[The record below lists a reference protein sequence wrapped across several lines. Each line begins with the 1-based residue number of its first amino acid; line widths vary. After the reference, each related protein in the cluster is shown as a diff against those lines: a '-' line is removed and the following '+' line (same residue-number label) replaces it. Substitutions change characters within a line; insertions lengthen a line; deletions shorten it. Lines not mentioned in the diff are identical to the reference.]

1 MRKSV
6 RVKGIAILVL
16 LTLTLC
22 IWYAVLRE
30 DARGL
35 LTVSFLNVG
44 QGDSIFIQAPSGRQV
59 LIDGGAN
66 TGVLR
71 EVAGVMP
78 WYDRS
83 IDVVIPTHPDA
94 DHIGGLIDVLARYRI
109 ETIIHSSVEGDTKTF
124 AAFNRAMAEQVRPV
138 RGPASNGAREIV
150 AMRGQIVDLGGG
162 AYLQIL
168 SPDRLV
174 PDVYTN
180 DGGVVARLVY
190 GATAFML
197 PCDAP
202 QSVENYLVALGTSSL
217 KANVLK
223 AGHHGSKTS
232 SSALFLGYV
241 APEYGV
247 FSRGCDNK
255 YGHPAPETTARFA
268 QFEIPT
274 LDTCKD
280 GTISFVSD
288 GQTVVKK

>member
-6 RVKGIAILVL
+6 QVKGVAILVL
-16 LTLTLC
+16 LVLTLC
-22 IWYAVLRE
+22 IWYAAIRE
-30 DARGL
+30 DTRGL

-124 AAFNRAMAEQVRPV
+124 AAFNRAMAEQVHPV

-174 PDVYTN
+174 PDVDTN
-180 DGGVVARLVY
+180 DGCVVARLVY

-241 APEYGV
+241 APAYGV
-247 FSRGCDNK
+247 VSRGCDNK

>member
-6 RVKGIAILVL
+6 RVKGVAILVL
-16 LTLTLC
+16 LVLSLC
-22 IWYAVLRE
+22 IWYAAIRE

-35 LTVSFLNVG
+35 LTVSFLDAG
-44 QGDSIFIQAPSGRQV
+44 QGDSIFIRAPSGRQV
-59 LIDGGAN
+59 LIDGGPN
-66 TGVLR
+66 TSVLR
-71 EVAGVMP
+71 ELAGVMP

-94 DHIGGLIDVLARYRI
+94 DHIGGLIDVLARYRTG
-109 ETIIHSSVEGDTKTF
+109 TIIHSSVEGDTKTF
-124 AAFNRAMAEQVRPV
+124 AAFNKAVTEERARDVT
-138 RGPASNGAREIV
+138 

-162 AYLQIL
+162 AHLQIL
-168 SPDRLV
+168 SPDRFV
-174 PDVYTN
+174 PHIDTN
-180 DGGVVARLVY
+180 DGCVVARLVY

-197 PCDAP
+197 SCDAP
-202 QSVENYLVALGTSSL
+202 QSVENYLVALGTSTL

-232 SSALFLGYV
+232 SSPLFLGYV

-255 YGHPAPETTARFA
+255 YGHPAAETTARFA
-268 QFEIPT
+268 QFDIPT

-280 GTISFVSD
+280 GTITFVSD
-288 GQTVVKK
+288 GANVTRR